1 VDQQDKK
8 NIILIG
14 YSGHAYV
21 IADSL
26 NNSNKKII
34 GYTDTKISKN
44 NPCNLKYLG
53 YEKSDDF
60 KFLNNKFSF
69 FVAVGNNNLRYS
81 ISQFMRSK
89 RQTIINVI
97 DNKSVISKDLI
108 LGTGIFIAKNVSINS
123 FCKIENDVI
132 INTSAVIDH
141 ECIVESGSHIAPGA
155 VLLGNVSV
163 GKKSFIGANSVVKE
177 GVKIGD
183 NVIVGAGSVVLK
195 DVSDNSII
203 YGNPAKLKS

>member
-1 VDQQDKK
+1 MDQQDKK

-60 KFLNNKFSF
+60 KFLNNEFSF

-81 ISQFMRSK
+81 ISKFMRSK

-97 DNKSVISKDLI
+97 DNKSVISKDI
-108 LGTGIFIAKNVSINS
+108 RLGTGIFIAKNVSINA

-141 ECIVESGSHIAPGA
+141 ECIVEPGSHIAPGA